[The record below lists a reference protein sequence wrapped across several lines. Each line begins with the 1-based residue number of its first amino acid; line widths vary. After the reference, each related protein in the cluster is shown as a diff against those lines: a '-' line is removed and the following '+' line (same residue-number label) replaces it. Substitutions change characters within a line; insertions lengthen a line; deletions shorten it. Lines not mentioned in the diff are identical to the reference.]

1 MGPDFWSY
9 GIAEN
14 TKVLETFTRYHFTQ
28 GLSARQ
34 MGVEELFAPSTFELS
49 KI

>member
-1 MGPDFWSY
+1 MGADFWSY

-14 TKVLETFTRYHFTQ
+14 RHVLQTLTRYSFEQ
-28 GLSARQ
+28 GLSARKLDVRE
-34 MGVEELFAPSTFELS
+34 MFAPSTYDLT